1 MERRQQPTVIK
12 SKVLSASL
20 DLLPKQQVVKQ
31 SIDKTKYYI
40 ILKSLPVLGDFLI
53 ASSDTH
59 ITVAEIQNN
68 LARMK
73 IGKNWKLLSTDEEIA
88 KIQPLLEAKTQLD
101 EYLALKRTKFELPLD
116 PAGSEFQKR
125 VWTELHNIPVGE
137 TISYANLSSKLCNG
151 RGHARAV
158 GAANGSNPI
167 EIFIP
172 CHRVI
177 GSTGQLTGY
186 AAGLP
191 IKQLLLQYETK
202 IAARHRRL
210 AAESK
215 INNPNSNLSKSGRDE
230 YHAL

>member
-1 MERRQQPTVIK
+1 VVLTLFNSQQRGSAGQHNSNMERRQQPTVIK

-88 KIQPLLEAKTQLD
+88 KVTL
-101 EYLALKRTKFELPLD
+101 
-116 PAGSEFQKR
+116 
-125 VWTELHNIPVGE
+125 
-137 TISYANLSSKLCNG
+137 
-151 RGHARAV
+151 
-158 GAANGSNPI
+158 
-167 EIFIP
+167 
-172 CHRVI
+172 
-177 GSTGQLTGY
+177 
-186 AAGLP
+186 
-191 IKQLLLQYETK
+191 
-202 IAARHRRL
+202 
-210 AAESK
+210 
-215 INNPNSNLSKSGRDE
+215 
-230 YHAL
+230 